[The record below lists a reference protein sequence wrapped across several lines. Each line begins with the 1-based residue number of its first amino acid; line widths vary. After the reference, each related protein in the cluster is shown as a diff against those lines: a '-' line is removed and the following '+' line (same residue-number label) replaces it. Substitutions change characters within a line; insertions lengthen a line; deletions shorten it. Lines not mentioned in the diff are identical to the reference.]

1 MSNLEN
7 PLTMEYPK
15 IVSRAK
21 WLNARKKLLAKE
33 KELTRHRDAVNAE
46 RRRLPMV
53 RIEKDYFFDGPA
65 GNVRLLDLFEN
76 RRAQWCAKSIDS
88 VRKGEGHD
96 GKE

>member
-7 PLTMEYPK
+7 PLTREYPK

-53 RIEKDYFFDGPA
+53 RIEKNYFFDGRPA
-65 GNVRLLDLFEN
+65 RCG
-76 RRAQWCAKSIDS
+76 CSICS
-88 VRKGEGHD
+88 RIAARNGVQNL
-96 GKE
+96 